1 MPRTKAARD
10 SAASLS
16 EPECRRALRALGITS
31 ATEWTQWCR
40 RNATRRRRL
49 HLPLYPE
56 REYRNRGFWAEYG
69 SRYPKGWTD
78 FHRTRDRHLGTNGV
92 DQLALWA
99 RYAARYRAASGYC
112 DIRFAGL
119 SNDVGRGY
127 SAAFGVVLAYS
138 ALEACWNALGPAKPK
153 AHETSIIAP
162 ALASRLR
169 RALRSGF
176 RLWQALNAPLSK
188 RVSQFMDGDDGR
200 DWPESQDVLTVA
212 RAVRHLFAHG
222 VFTPSGGGALT
233 VSAARAL
240 QDLSDV
246 VLQLSE
252 TTFRRSVNATTTT
265 PSRRESHG

>member
-1 MPRTKAARD
+1 MRPWCARRFRFID
-10 SAASLS
+10 RITLPARPVSGAGILGLYRLLNAR
-16 EPECRRALRALGITS
+16 PEHT
-31 ATEWTQWCR
+31 
-40 RNATRRRRL
+40 
-49 HLPLYPE
+49 PK
-56 REYRNRGFWAEYG
+56 AEYG

-78 FHRTRDRHLGTNGV
+78 FHRTRDRHLGTDGI
-92 DQLALWA
+92 DELALWA

-212 RAVRHLFAHG
+212 RAVRH
-222 VFTPSGGGALT
+222 
-233 VSAARAL
+233 
-240 QDLSDV
+240 
-246 VLQLSE
+246 
-252 TTFRRSVNATTTT
+252 
-265 PSRRESHG
+265 